1 MDIKEIREKFP
12 QYSDLSDAQL
22 ADALYQKFYS
32 DMPREQ
38 FLSKIGMSAPTAG
51 ERFMQGQK
59 SVGVGA
65 AQTIA
70 SGAREAFPL
79 LGRAIEFAT
88 TGKVGTIMN
97 KPLEQF
103 RQETADY
110 NARRQAAGDTGIDWM
125 QIAGAATSPWN
136 ILAGRA
142 GLTGGSAGIG
152 GKIAGG
158 IAAGVAGGSMTPG
171 SDAERLKAMAIGGGL
186 GGAIGAVPA
195 ITSKMYDLAKSMTRS
210 GTERKAGTILRNAAQ
225 SPDDAVANL
234 LNVRPVVPG
243 SAPTTGMASG
253 DEGVASL
260 LNVVQDRMP
269 EVKAA
274 ASRAATNRETARSLF
289 AGKVGGSA
297 DDLANMEAARNE
309 VTRPMREAVL
319 SRVRPIPANVL
330 TDPLDQLAGLPEMA
344 GKTNQSAIA
353 AVKSELQRITNPQTG
368 TIDPVALYEIR
379 KDIGLMM
386 DGKLSGDAANM
397 KFARKVLSAVKN
409 AIDDQIDNAAEQKG
423 MWKAYLSEFA
433 GRSKAIDQME
443 TFQDVIRR
451 SGAGSVNPQTGE
463 PILYASK
470 LNNILR
476 REGRDLAKTLTNDQ
490 MDALRR
496 LAADLSAEQAAARAS
511 KSATG
516 NSVTFGM
523 GSGNAMLD
531 AAIGRVPGGGMLTQ
545 AMQWLKS
552 GQQQRTL
559 GLLGEAV
566 QDPSM
571 AARLMQAGAPVP
583 LNPRQGLL
591 TGGIAATAGA
601 TVPPLLMGVQ

>member
-32 DMPREQ
+32 DMPRDQ

-88 TGKVGTIMN
+88 TGKVGTIMDR
-97 KPLEQF
+97 PLEQF
-103 RQETADY
+103 QQETQDY
-110 NARRQAAGDTGIDWM
+110 NSRRKAAGDTGVDWM
-125 QIAGAATSPWN
+125 QMLGAASSPWN
-136 ILAGRA
+136 VLAGRA
-142 GLTGGSAGIG
+142 GLTGGGAGIT
-152 GKIAGG
+152 GKIVGGMTAG
-158 IAAGVAGGSMTPG
+158 IVGGSMTPG
-171 SDAERLKAMAIGGGL
+171 TDKERLAGMALGGGL

-195 ITSKMYDLAKSMTRS
+195 LTSKMYDIAKSMTR
-210 GTERKAGTILRNAAQ
+210 GGAERKAGTILRNAAQ
-225 SPDDAVANL
+225 NPDDALANL
-234 LNVRPVVPG
+234 MNVRPVVPG
-243 SAPTTGMASG
+243 SPPTTGMASG

-260 LNVVQDRMP
+260 LNVVQDRVP

-274 ASRAATNRETARSLF
+274 ANRAAAARETARTTF
-289 AGKVGGSA
+289 ATKVGGTA
-297 DDLANMEAARNE
+297 DDLANMEAMRNE

-330 TDPLDQLAGLPEMA
+330 TDPLDKLASLPEMA
-344 GKTNQSAIA
+344 GKTNQSAIST
-353 AVKSELQRITNPQTG
+353 VKSELQRITDPQTG
-368 TIDPVALYEIR
+368 AIDPVALYEVR

-397 KFARKVLSAVKN
+397 KFARKVLTAIKG
-409 AIDDQIDNAAEQKG
+409 AIDDQIDNAAEKKG
-423 MWKAYLSEFA
+423 IWKAYLNEFA
-433 GRSKAIDQME
+433 GRSKAIDQMA

-451 SGAGSVNPQTGE
+451 SGAGSINPDTGE

-496 LAADLSAEQAAARAS
+496 LAADLSAEQAASRAS
-511 KSATG
+511 RSATG

-531 AAIGRVPGGGMLTQ
+531 AALGRVPGGGMLTQ
-545 AMQWLKS
+545 AMQFLKS

-591 TGGIAATAGA
+591 TGAAAATVGA
-601 TVPPLLMGVQ
+601 TVPPLLMGVH

>member
-32 DMPREQ
+32 DMPRDQ

-88 TGKVGTIMN
+88 TGKVGTIMDR
-97 KPLEQF
+97 PLEQF
-103 RQETADY
+103 QQETQDY
-110 NARRQAAGDTGIDWM
+110 NSRRKAAGDTGVDWM
-125 QIAGAATSPWN
+125 QMLGSASSPWN
-136 ILAGRA
+136 VLAGRA
-142 GLTGGSAGIG
+142 GLTGGGAGIT
-152 GKIAGG
+152 GKIVGGMTAGT
-158 IAAGVAGGSMTPG
+158 VGGAMTPG
-171 SDAERLKAMAIGGGL
+171 TDKERLAGMALGGGL

-195 ITSKMYDLAKSMTRS
+195 LTSKMYDIAKSMTR
-210 GTERKAGTILRNAAQ
+210 GGAERKAGTILRNAAQ
-225 SPDDAVANL
+225 NPDDALANL
-234 LNVRPVVPG
+234 MNVRPVVPG
-243 SAPTTGMASG
+243 SPPTTGMASG

-260 LNVVQDRMP
+260 LNVVQDRVP

-274 ASRAATNRETARSLF
+274 ANRAAAARETARTTF
-289 AGKVGGSA
+289 ATKVGGTA
-297 DDLANMEAARNE
+297 DDLANMEVMRNE

-319 SRVRPIPANVL
+319 SRVRPIPANSL
-330 TDPLDQLAGLPEMA
+330 TDPLDKLAGLPEMA
-344 GKTNQSAIA
+344 GKTNQAAIA
-353 AVKSELQRITNPQTG
+353 AVKSDLQRITNPETG
-368 TIDPVALYEIR
+368 AIDPVALYEIR

-397 KFARKVLSAVKN
+397 KFARKVLSAIKG

-423 MWKAYLSEFA
+423 TWKAYLNEFA
-433 GRSKAIDQME
+433 GRSKAIDQMA

-451 SGAGSVNPQTGE
+451 SGAGSINPDTGE

-496 LAADLSAEQAAARAS
+496 LAADLSAEQAASRAS
-511 KSATG
+511 RSATG

-531 AAIGRVPGGGMLTQ
+531 AALGRVPGGGMLTQ
-545 AMQWLKS
+545 AMQFLKS

-559 GLLGEAV
+559 GLLGESV

-583 LNPRQGLL
+583 PNPRQGLL
-591 TGGIAATAGA
+591 TGAAAATVGA
-601 TVPPLLMGVQ
+601 TVPPLLMGVH

>member
-1 MDIKEIREKFP
+1 MAKYRVTGPDGATYEVNAPDHATEDQVMEYVRS
-12 QYSDLSDAQL
+12 QYAPSNQS
-22 ADALYQKFYS
+22 S
-32 DMPREQ
+32 GP
-38 FLSKIGMSAPTAG
+38 SKG

-59 SVGVGA
+59 SAGLGA

-79 LGRAIEFAT
+79 IGRALEFAT

-195 ITSKMYDLAKSMTRS
+195 ITSKMYDVAKSMTRS

-433 GRSKAIDQME
+433 GRSKAIDQMA

>member
-1 MDIKEIREKFP
+1 MAKYRVTGPDGATYEVNAPDDATEDQVMEYVRS
-12 QYSDLSDAQL
+12 QYAPSNQS
-22 ADALYQKFYS
+22 S
-32 DMPREQ
+32 GP
-38 FLSKIGMSAPTAG
+38 SKG

-59 SVGVGA
+59 SAGLGA

-79 LGRAIEFAT
+79 IGRALEFAT

-110 NARRQAAGDTGIDWM
+110 NASRQAAGDTGIDWM

-171 SDAERLKAMAIGGGL
+171 SDAERLKGVAIGGGL

-195 ITSKMYDLAKSMTRS
+195 ITSKMYDVAKSMTRS

-433 GRSKAIDQME
+433 GRSKAIDQMA